1 MDAAEDMEQTTEH
14 QLDFSLDAHRELVK
28 ILNALGNEDTLAIF
42 IYAAD
47 EIHSSQQAIRTLGL
61 SSKRYYSRIKD
72 LLDTKL
78 ITKEKGAY
86 RHTALGKYFYKLEAG
101 LETVL
106 ENRDRLEL
114 INEIGKAGTLSRE
127 EAQGIAD
134 ALSINNLI
142 GDSIGHAKIVDTFE
156 KAVYNVINFIDSAEE
171 SIHFASK
178 YADIR
183 VSEACI
189 NAIGRGVEAFFVVE
203 NQEQYANALKILK
216 PMIMNPKY
224 LKIVVQYLRAPQ
236 MNVKHIDLPY
246 TFLVVDEKKSMI
258 EVPKPFTNKFSLSIF
273 FENENFS
280 RKLVENFNALWER
293 GSEVQ
298 DKISF

>member
-1 MDAAEDMEQTTEH
+1 MDAAEDVEQTTEH
-14 QLDFSLDAHRELVK
+14 QLDFSMRAHHELVK
-28 ILNALGNEDTLAIF
+28 ILNALGNEDALAIF

-47 EIHSSQQAIRTLGL
+47 EIHSSQEAIRTLNL

-86 RHTALGKYFYKLEAG
+86 RHTALGKYFYKLRTG

-114 INEIGKAGTLSRE
+114 INDIGKAGTLSRE
-127 EAQGIAD
+127 EAQGIAE
-134 ALSINNLI
+134 ALSVKNLI
-142 GDSIGHAKIVDTFE
+142 GHSIGQAKIVDTFE
-156 KAVYNVINFIDSAEE
+156 KAVYNVINFIDGAEE

-189 NAIGRGVEAFFVVE
+189 NAIGRGVKAFFIVG
-203 NQEQYANALKILK
+203 NQDQYSNALKILK
-216 PMIMNPKY
+216 PMITNPKY

-236 MNVKHIDLPY
+236 MNIKYIDLPY

-258 EVPKPFTNKFSLSIF
+258 EVPKPFTNEFSLSIF

-280 RKLVENFNALWER
+280 RKLVENFNDLWES
-293 GSEVQ
+293 GSEVL
-298 DKISF
+298 DKIDF